1 VTVAREYV
9 CRIVDNLLK
18 SYLASSGAVLIEG
31 AKWCGKTWTG
41 RHHAKSVLMMQ
52 DPDFVEENILAA
64 TIKPSILLTG
74 ETPRLIDEWQVAP
87 ELWDAVRYEVDQ
99 RGEVGQFIL
108 TGSSVPGDKKILH
121 SGIGRIARFRMRPL
135 SLFESGDSN
144 GQVSLD
150 SLFKGETGVS
160 AVSQLTIDDIASVIV
175 RGGWPASIGVNE
187 TIGNRMAEN
196 YVEGV
201 INQDVS
207 RVDESTRSPSKV
219 RQLLKSLARN
229 ISTTASSET
238 IRRDILASDE
248 TLTPPTLASYLDALE
263 KIFVIENQPAWT
275 PRLRSKTALR
285 TSAKRHFVDPS
296 IATAVMRVTAQGLIK
311 DLNTFGYLF
320 ESLCVRDL
328 RIYAQSID
336 GEIFHYRDKTDLEA
350 DAIISLRD
358 GRWAAV
364 EVKLGSKQIDEGA
377 ENLLKLKDRIDETK
391 MSSPSFLMVLTA
403 SKYAFQR
410 KDGIWVVPLGCLR
423 N

>member
-1 VTVAREYV
+1 
-9 CRIVDNLLK
+9 
-18 SYLASSGAVLIEG
+18 
-31 AKWCGKTWTG
+31 
-41 RHHAKSVLMMQ
+41 
-52 DPDFVEENILAA
+52 
-64 TIKPSILLTG
+64 
-74 ETPRLIDEWQVAP
+74 
-87 ELWDAVRYEVDQ
+87 
-99 RGEVGQFIL
+99 
-108 TGSSVPGDKKILH
+108 
-121 SGIGRIARFRMRPL
+121 
-135 SLFESGDSN
+135 
-144 GQVSLD
+144 
-150 SLFKGETGVS
+150 
-160 AVSQLTIDDIASVIV
+160 
-175 RGGWPASIGVNE
+175 
-187 TIGNRMAEN
+187 MAEN

-207 RVDESTRSPSKV
+207 RVDGSTRSPSKV